1 MHLHQPST
9 ISPTTAFIPEIKEV
23 ACVVARIIPAYF
35 FFFSDCRISVSFFF
49 IASDL
54 NFLNVADHWFHN
66 ELRSSELVGF
76 HLYTDSTEYLQEAN
90 KQRN

>member
-1 MHLHQPST
+1 MKLKH
-9 ISPTTAFIPEIKEV
+9 
-23 ACVVARIIPAYF
+23 VVARIIPAYCFFF
-35 FFFSDCRISVSFFF
+35 FFFSDCRISMSFFF

-54 NFLNVADHWFHN
+54 ISVNVADHWFHN
-66 ELRSSELVGF
+66 EIHFSELVGF